1 MNEKKF
7 VHRKSHKPAW
17 WMSRKWSE
25 TYHATI
31 DGKTALCGVQGG
43 LTGSNP
49 FPEVLDASTD
59 HRACAHCR
67 RAVRLDTPTEGG
79 SGNPDRYVWKTIGG
93 RGVEMSIF
101 GANGQLVKKELLAL
115 DEAFARW
122 TLLGEMMMLSS
133 GTLDVSV
140 RAGGLQQVGANAVL
154 LDAAKN
160 PGEPPKVMA
169 VEKNYGRPK
178 SGIETWA
185 GRPGVPMPPPVQS
198 RGAEHIR
205 TDEELPG
212 GPPSFYTECTCGA
225 FESNTEISSSATHK
239 PGCRWTEGDLFVHH
253 EALIDGEKVGVEV
266 FSSAPIEVVATF
278 TGSKEVGGKKF
289 NTFSF
294 KPVSGEWPKKEGG
307 SDA

>member
-7 VHRKSHKPAW
+7 VHRKSHKLAW
-17 WMSRKWSE
+17 WMSRYWSE

-67 RAVRLDTPTEGG
+67 RAVRLDTPMEG
-79 SGNPDRYVWKTIGG
+79 SYGNPDRYVWKTIGG
-93 RGVEMSIF
+93 QGVEMSIF

-122 TLLGEMMMLSS
+122 ALLGEMMMLSS

-140 RAGGLQQVGANAVL
+140 RTGGLQEVGANAAL
-154 LDAAKN
+154 IDAAKN
-160 PGEPPKVMA
+160 PGEPPKVMP
-169 VEKNYGRPK
+169 VEKNYGRP
-178 SGIETWA
+178 
-185 GRPGVPMPPPVQS
+185 MPSPVQS

-205 TDEELPG
+205 TDAE
-212 GPPSFYTECTCGA
+212 
-225 FESNTEISSSATHK
+225 
-239 PGCRWTEGDLFVHH
+239 
-253 EALIDGEKVGVEV
+253 
-266 FSSAPIEVVATF
+266 PIEVVATF
-278 TGSKEVGGKKF
+278 MGSKEVGGKKF
-289 NTFSF
+289 NAFSF
-294 KPVSGEWPKKEGG
+294 KPVSGEWPKE
-307 SDA
+307 SQ